1 MQSGGKSLI
10 GALKVRTSLVLVLV
24 FFFFM
29 LISGALLGV
38 LSLKMNNEALQE
50 IAGDDETVRLLDDS
64 VARYREV
71 QILLGRTLG
80 SIVINSDLA
89 NSAILSEWGSGGDSS
104 TGAGTLSDSSRA
116 LIAQAETRLK
126 EAREALDRFHAAAKA
141 HMTDPQQAGQI
152 EQIVQTYA
160 QLLDKELPPVLV
172 QLKTGNIEQYEK
184 LQTEN
189 IDPVERRFEQA
200 VQTLKQY
207 QQEQTAQAVQDEA
220 AHLRLVILIVGVSM
234 AVALIFAVAAYLCL
248 QRVVLRPLRL
258 AGQHFDRIAAGDLTE
273 AIHVPSS
280 NEIGVLYMAMQRMQ
294 DSLVRMVSSVR
305 NGVGEIRLGAQEIFA
320 GNTDLSS
327 RTEQQAASLQ
337 QTAASMEQLASTVRQ
352 NSDNAAQADQLAKT
366 AADVAER
373 GGAAVTSVAE
383 TMAGITQSSS
393 KIAEI
398 VSVIDGIAFQ
408 TNILALN
415 AAVEAA
421 RAGEQGK
428 GFAVVAGEVRSLA
441 QRSSQA
447 AKEIK
452 TLIDDSVGRVREGS
466 ERVKDA
472 GQIMGEIV
480 RSVQGVTAIM
490 NEISSASR
498 EQADGISQINSAV
511 NDMDHVVQ
519 QNAALVQEA
528 ASAAGSLQ
536 DQAEHLSMAVAAF
549 RLQEGGPVIDVQ
561 GGQLGYTPRAGQPAL
576 ALEQA

>member
-10 GALKVRTSLVLVLV
+10 GALKVRTSLILVLV

-38 LSLKMNNEALQE
+38 LSLKMNNDALRE
-50 IAGDDETVRLLDDS
+50 ISADDEAVGLLDDS
-64 VARYREV
+64 IDRYRTIQV
-71 QILLGRTLG
+71 LMGRTLG
-80 SIVINSDLA
+80 SIVVNSDLA
-89 NSAILSEWGSGGDSS
+89 NSAILSEWATDSKSGGTS
-104 TGAGTLSDSSRA
+104 GLSDSSRA
-116 LIAQAETRLK
+116 LIAQVEQRLGQ
-126 EAREALDRFHAAAKA
+126 AREALDRFRATAEE
-141 HMTDPQQAGQI
+141 HMNDGEQGRQV
-152 EQIVQTYA
+152 EQIIQIYA
-160 QLLDKELPPVLV
+160 QLLDKELPPVLA
-172 QLKTGNIEQYEK
+172 QLKAGNIEQYDA
-184 LQTEN
+184 LQSGSVG
-189 IDPVERRFEQA
+189 PVERQFEQA

-207 QQEQTAQAVQDEA
+207 QQELTDQAMADEA

-234 AVALIFAVAAYLCL
+234 GVALLFAVAAYLFL
-248 QRVVLRPLRL
+248 QRVVLRPLRE
-258 AGQHFDRIAAGDLTE
+258 AGRHFDRIAAGDLTE
-273 AIHVPSS
+273 AIQVPSR
-280 NEIGVLYMAMQRMQ
+280 NEIGVLYLAMQRMQ
-294 DSLVRMVSSVR
+294 ESLVRMVSTVR
-305 NGVGEIRLGAQEIFA
+305 NGVGEIRLGSQEIFA

-366 AADVAER
+366 AADVAQR

-452 TLIDDSVGRVREGS
+452 GLIDDSAVRVREGS
-466 ERVKDA
+466 ERVQDA
-472 GQIMGEIV
+472 GRIMGEIV
-480 RSVQGVTAIM
+480 QSVQGVT
-490 NEISSASR
+490 
-498 EQADGISQINSAV
+498 
-511 NDMDHVVQ
+511 
-519 QNAALVQEA
+519 
-528 ASAAGSLQ
+528 
-536 DQAEHLSMAVAAF
+536 
-549 RLQEGGPVIDVQ
+549 
-561 GGQLGYTPRAGQPAL
+561 
-576 ALEQA
+576 

>member
-38 LSLKMNNEALQE
+38 LSLKMNNDALRE
-50 IAGDDETVRLLDDS
+50 IAADDEAVRLLDES
-64 VARYREV
+64 VGRYREV
-71 QILLGRTLG
+71 QVLMGRALG

-89 NSAILSEWGSGGDSS
+89 NSAILSDWGSGGDASA
-104 TGAGTLSDSSRA
+104 GASALSDGSRA
-116 LIAQAETRLK
+116 LITQAETRLGQAH
-126 EAREALDRFHAAAKA
+126 ETLGRFREAARA
-141 HMTDPQQAGQI
+141 HMTDGEQVSQVD
-152 EQIVQTYA
+152 QIVQSYTH
-160 QLLDKELPPVLV
+160 LLDKELPAVLA
-172 QLKTGNIEQYEK
+172 QLKAGRIEQYEK
-184 LQTEN
+184 LQSEN
-189 IDPVERRFEQA
+189 VEPAERRFEQA
-200 VQTLKQY
+200 AQALKQR
-207 QQEQTAQAVQDEA
+207 QQEQTAQAVADEA

-234 AVALIFAVAAYLCL
+234 GVALLFAVAAYLFL
-248 QRVVLRPLRL
+248 QRVVLRPLRV

-273 AIHVPSS
+273 TIQVPSR
-280 NEIGVLYMAMQRMQ
+280 NEIGVLYLAMQRMQ
-294 DSLVRMVSSVR
+294 ESLVRMVSSVR

-352 NSDNAAQADQLAKT
+352 NSDNAAQADRLAKT
-366 AADVAER
+366 AADVAQR

-383 TMAGITQSSS
+383 TMAGITQSSG
-393 KIAEI
+393 KMAEI

-452 TLIDDSVGRVREGS
+452 GLIDDSVERVREGS
-466 ERVKDA
+466 ERVQDA
-472 GQIMGEIV
+472 GRIMGEIV

-490 NEISSASR
+490 DEISSASR
-498 EQADGISQINSAV
+498 EQADGISQINAAV

-536 DQAEHLSMAVAAF
+536 DQAEHLGTAVAAF
-549 RLQEGGPVIDVQ
+549 RLQEGGRVIDVQ

-576 ALEQA
+576 ALGQA

>member
-1 MQSGGKSLI
+1 MKSGGKSLI
-10 GALKVRTSLVLVLV
+10 GALKVRTSLILVLV

-38 LSLKMNNEALQE
+38 LSLKMNNDALRK
-50 IAGDDETVRLLDDS
+50 ITTDDATVLLLDES
-64 VARYREV
+64 VGRYREV
-71 QILLGRTLG
+71 QVLMGRTLG

-89 NSAILSEWGSGGDSS
+89 NSAILSGWGGADAS
-104 TGAGTLSDSSRA
+104 TGASTLSEGSQA
-116 LIAQAETRLK
+116 LIALAETRLK
-126 EAREALDRFHAAAKA
+126 QAHETLDRFREAARAS
-141 HMTDPQQAGQI
+141 MSEDEQAGLV
-152 EQIVQTYA
+152 EQIVQSYTG
-160 QLLDKELPPVLV
+160 LLNQELPAVLT
-172 QLKTGNIEQYEK
+172 QLKAGDIEQYEK
-184 LQTEN
+184 LQSER
-189 IDPVERRFEQA
+189 IEPAERRFEQA
-200 VQTLKQY
+200 VQSLKQR
-207 QQEQTAQAVQDEA
+207 QQEVTARAVADEA
-220 AHLRLVILIVGVSM
+220 DHLRLVVLIVGASM
-234 AVALIFAVAAYLCL
+234 VVALLFAVAAYLFL
-248 QRVVLRPLRL
+248 QRVVLRPLRE
-258 AGQHFDRIAAGDLTE
+258 AGRHFDRIAAGDLTE
-273 AIHVPSS
+273 TIHVPSR
-280 NEIGVLYMAMQRMQ
+280 NEIGVLYLAMQRMQ
-294 DSLVRMVSSVR
+294 ESLVRMVSTVR
-305 NGVGEIRLGAQEIFA
+305 GGVGEIRLGAQEIFA

-366 AADVAER
+366 AADVAQR

-383 TMAGITQSSS
+383 TMTGITESSG
-393 KIAEI
+393 KMAEI

-452 TLIDDSVGRVREGS
+452 GLIDDSVTRVRQGS
-466 ERVKDA
+466 ERVQDA
-472 GQIMGEIV
+472 GRIMGEIV
-480 RSVQGVTAIM
+480 QSVQGVTAIM

-498 EQADGISQINSAV
+498 EQADGISQINTAV

-536 DQAEHLSMAVAAF
+536 DQAEHLSTAVAAF
-549 RLQEGGPVIDVQ
+549 QLNEGGAVIDVQ

>member
-24 FFFFM
+24 FFFVM

-38 LSLKMNNEALQE
+38 LSLKMNNDSLRE
-50 IAGDDETVRLLDDS
+50 ITADDEAVRLLDDS
-64 VARYREV
+64 VGRYREV
-71 QILLGRTLG
+71 QVLMGRTLG
-80 SIVINSDLA
+80 SIVVNSDLA
-89 NSAILSEWGSGGDSS
+89 NSAILSEWATDGQSAGASG
-104 TGAGTLSDSSRA
+104 LSDASRA
-116 LIAQAETRLK
+116 LISLAETRLGQ
-126 EAREALDRFHAAAKA
+126 AREALDRFRAAAGE
-141 HMTDPQQAGQI
+141 HMTDGEQAGQI
-152 EQIVQTYA
+152 ERIVQIYA
-160 QLLDKELPPVLV
+160 QLLDKELPPVLA
-172 QLKTGNIEQYEK
+172 QLKAGNIEQYDK
-184 LQTEN
+184 LQSGSVE
-189 IDPVERRFEQA
+189 PVERRFEQA
-200 VQTLKQY
+200 VQALKQH
-207 QQEQTAQAVQDEA
+207 QQELTAQAVADEA

-234 AVALIFAVAAYLCL
+234 VVALLFAVAAYLFL
-248 QRVVLRPLRL
+248 QRVVLRPLRV
-258 AGQHFDRIAAGDLTE
+258 AGRHFDRIAAGDLTE
-273 AIHVPSS
+273 PIEVPSR
-280 NEIGVLYMAMQRMQ
+280 NEIGVLYLAMQRMQ
-294 DSLVRMVSSVR
+294 ESLVRMVSTVR

-366 AADVAER
+366 AADVAQR

-383 TMAGITQSSS
+383 TMTGITQSSG

-452 TLIDDSVGRVREGS
+452 GLIDDSVVRVREGS
-466 ERVKDA
+466 ERVQDA
-472 GQIMGEIV
+472 GRIMGEIV
-480 RSVQGVTAIM
+480 QSVQGVTAIM

-536 DQAEHLSMAVAAF
+536 DQAEHLSTAVAAF
-549 RLQEGGPVIDVQ
+549 RLQEGGQVIDVQ

-576 ALEQA
+576 ALGQA

>member
-10 GALKVRTSLVLVLV
+10 GALKVRTSLILVLV

-38 LSLKMNNEALQE
+38 LSLKMNNDALRE
-50 IAGDDETVRLLDDS
+50 ISADDVAVGLLDDS
-64 VARYREV
+64 VDRYRTIQV
-71 QILLGRTLG
+71 LMGRTLG
-80 SIVINSDLA
+80 SIVVNSDLA
-89 NSAILSEWGSGGDSS
+89 NSAILSEWATDSQSGGSN
-104 TGAGTLSDSSRA
+104 GLSDSSRA
-116 LIAQAETRLK
+116 LIAQVEQRLGQ
-126 EAREALDRFHAAAKA
+126 AREALGRFRATAEEHL
-141 HMTDPQQAGQI
+141 TDGEQGPQV
-152 EQIVQTYA
+152 EQIIKIYA
-160 QLLDKELPPVLV
+160 QLLDKELPPVLA
-172 QLKTGNIEQYEK
+172 QLKAGNIEQYDA
-184 LQTEN
+184 LQSGSVG
-189 IDPVERRFEQA
+189 PVERQFEQA
-200 VQTLKQY
+200 VQALKQH
-207 QQEQTAQAVQDEA
+207 QQELTTQAMADEA

-234 AVALIFAVAAYLCL
+234 GVALLFAVAAYLFL
-248 QRVVLRPLRL
+248 QRVVLRPLRE
-258 AGQHFDRIAAGDLTE
+258 AGRHFDRIAAGDLTE
-273 AIHVPSS
+273 AIQVPSR
-280 NEIGVLYMAMQRMQ
+280 NEIGVLYLAMQRMQ
-294 DSLVRMVSSVR
+294 ESLVRMVSTVR
-305 NGVGEIRLGAQEIFA
+305 NGVGEIRLGSQEIFA
-320 GNTDLSS
+320 GNTDLSG

-366 AADVAER
+366 AADVAQR

-452 TLIDDSVGRVREGS
+452 GLIDDSAVRVREGS
-466 ERVKDA
+466 ERVQDA
-472 GQIMGEIV
+472 GRIMGEIV
-480 RSVQGVTAIM
+480 QSVQGVTAIM

-536 DQAEHLSMAVAAF
+536 EQAEHLSEAVAAF
-549 RLQEGGPVIDVQ
+549 RLQEGGQVIDVQ

-576 ALEQA
+576 ALGQA